1 MTMPKDTLLANNP
14 TLPDIDPITA
24 RVIGGALENVALEMG
39 HKLARMSYS
48 SIIRESEDFGAAILD
63 PLGRQLAECPISTPL
78 QLGPIPGYLQGIFRA
93 MEEMDEA
100 FYPGDVIMHN
110 HTYYGASHGPDIG
123 IGMPIFR
130 GEELVGFS
138 FTTAHHLDV
147 GALSPGSCGIVD
159 AMDAYAE
166 GLQFKA
172 IKLYENG
179 RRNNQVWRIL
189 HQNIR
194 SPGMVVG
201 DMEAQ
206 VAACRVGAERYLE
219 LIERFGYENVLAASE
234 ELMNYSDR
242 MMRQAIAALPDGTY
256 YAEDFLDGFLDSDDP
271 REKDLKIA
279 VTVSIDG
286 EEMTVDLAGT
296 SPQVPNKPINM
307 PFIGTVDIAIYVTLR
322 SVLLDS
328 ALMEYVPQNDG
339 LTRSIHITAPRGCLA
354 NPVYPAPVIARFCPG
369 NIISAT
375 VMKALAPVAPHNISA
390 GIGNLKVAAYSGV
403 VDENYWVYMDITEGS
418 YGGRH
423 GKDGMDAVDTLFA
436 NTRNNPIEDIES
448 HYPLR
453 VTRYELVEN
462 KAGPGKW
469 RGGLGSIREMQFL
482 ADSFLSLEGEGNKY
496 APWGVFGGEEG
507 TPGAFQYIPAGSDEA
522 VDLPSKI
529 PSRLV
534 KTGET
539 YRTVSPCGGGYGD
552 ALERDPQRVLDDV
565 RDEFVSLEN
574 ARRQY
579 GVVID
584 TETWTVDDAATGDL
598 RRQMRAQRDAARD
611 GDGSS
616 DGSGA

>member
-1 MTMPKDTLLANNP
+1 MAMPKDTLLARNP
-14 TLPDIDPITA
+14 ALPKIDPITA
-24 RVIGGALENVALEMG
+24 QVIGGALENVALEMG

-63 PLGRQLAECPISTPL
+63 SLGRQLAECPISTPL
-78 QLGPIPGYLQGIFRA
+78 QLGPIPGYLKGIFRA
-93 MEEMDEA
+93 MEELDDE
-100 FYPGDVIMHN
+100 FYPGDVILHN
-110 HTYYGASHGPDIG
+110 HAYYGASHGPDIG

-130 GEELVGFS
+130 GDELVGFS
-138 FTTAHHLDV
+138 FTTAHHLDL

-159 AMDAYAE
+159 AMDAFAE

-172 IKLYENG
+172 VKLYEEG

-189 HQNIR
+189 RQNIR
-194 SPGMVVG
+194 SPEMVVG

-206 VAACRVGAERYLE
+206 VAAARVGAQRYLE
-219 LIERFGYENVLAASE
+219 LIDRFGYENVLAASE
-234 ELMNYSDR
+234 ELMSYSER

-256 YAEDFLDGFLDSDDP
+256 YAEDFIDGFLDSDNP
-271 REKDLKIA
+271 AEKDLKIA
-279 VTVSIDG
+279 VTITIDG
-286 EEMTVDLAGT
+286 DEMTVDLAGT

-339 LTRSIHITAPRGCLA
+339 LVRPIKITAPKGCLA
-354 NPVYPAPVIARFCPG
+354 NPIYPAPVIARFCPG
-369 NIISAT
+369 NIVSST
-375 VMKALAPVAPHNISA
+375 VMKALAPVAPRNVSA

-403 VDENYWVYMDITEGS
+403 VNENYWVYMDITEGS
-418 YGGRH
+418 YGGRY

-453 VTRYELVEN
+453 VTRYELIED

-469 RGGLGSIREMQFL
+469 RGGLGSIREIKFL
-482 ADSFLSLEGEGNKY
+482 SDSFLSLEGDGNKY
-496 APWGVFGGEEG
+496 SPWGVFGGQPG
-507 TPGAFQYIPAGSDEA
+507 TPGAFQYIPANSDTII
-522 VDLPSKI
+522 DLPSKI
-529 PSRLV
+529 PSRRANP
-534 KTGET
+534 GDS

-552 ALERDPQRVLDDV
+552 PLERDPALVLEDVLD
-565 RDEFVSLEN
+565 EYVSLEH
-574 ARRQY
+574 ARQQY

-584 TETWTVDDAATGDL
+584 ETSWSVDAAATTAL
-598 RRQMRAQRDAARD
+598 REQMRAEKKTT
-611 GDGSS
+611 
-616 DGSGA
+616 